1 MTWKTAVLTII
12 YTAVS
17 SALGALI
24 VNGVAPEVFSEPRK
38 LWMILGL
45 SAAKD
50 VWLLM
55 SNVEFKK
62 QIGIFLTNGS
72 AKTEIK

>member
-1 MTWKTAVLTII
+1 MTWKAAFITIS
-12 YTAVS
+12 YTAIAG
-17 SALGALI
+17 ALGALI
-24 VNGVAPEVFSEPRK
+24 VNGVAPEVFADPKK

-55 SNVEFKK
+55 SNVDFKRSV
-62 QIGIFLTNGS
+62 GIYIP
-72 AKTEIK
+72 KDEDKD

>member
-1 MTWKTAVLTII
+1 MSPKSALITIA

-24 VNGVAPEVFSEPRK
+24 VNGVAPEVFEDSRK
-38 LWMILGL
+38 LWMLLGL

-55 SNVEFKK
+55 TNVEFKK
-62 QIGIFLTNGS
+62 SFGIWIGTKS
-72 AKTEIK
+72 DDK

>member
-1 MTWKTAVLTII
+1 MDFKAAAITFI

-17 SALGALI
+17 GALGALI
-24 VNGVAPEVFSEPRK
+24 VQGVAPEVFNDPKK
-38 LWMILGL
+38 LWILLGL

-55 SNVEFKK
+55 SNVEFKQK
-62 QIGIFLTNGS
+62 LGIFIP
-72 AKTEIK
+72 KDKE

>member
-1 MTWKTAVLTII
+1 MDFKAAAITFI

-17 SALGALI
+17 GALGALI
-24 VNGVAPEVFSEPRK
+24 VQGVAPEVFADPKK
-38 LWMILGL
+38 LWMLLGL

-55 SNVEFKK
+55 SNVEFKQK
-62 QIGIFLTNGS
+62 LGIFIP
-72 AKTEIK
+72 KDKE